1 MAVKTPLKW
10 VGSKARLMPQLLPH
24 LPEGKRLIEPFAGSC
39 AVMMNTD
46 YDEYLIADVNPD
58 LVNLYK
64 TMAYQSDA
72 LLIELEA
79 LFSAGSLGDEESRA
93 VFYYAV
99 RDAFNQSGKSFG
111 SESVEAAA
119 RFLYLN
125 RHCFNGLCR
134 YNRRGQFNVPFGK
147 YKKTYFPADEI
158 RAFAEKAK
166 RATFITAHYSETL
179 DLVRDG
185 HDVVYCDPPY
195 LTDTDNFT
203 AYHERGFSHMDQGRL
218 ARKLRRL
225 TERGIKVVASNS
237 DLEMVHYLYAGFEAV
252 RVTGCQSGG
261 RCMSKRI
268 SGMSFD
274 TYLDGDL
281 IHIEKITLDITDN
294 SAAAQT
300 RGVPDGHVD
309 GDVAAEGEI
318 EVSSKVLGVLTAKA
332 RAAGSWRGIPPLD
345 FLFYAKAGSEE
356 MKVESFGNKLQ
367 LSNLLDID
375 PKGGGVATHKIK
387 YFVTSPKFVNINGV
401 PYLEAEAT
409 ENLIG

>member
-10 VGSKARLMPQLLPH
+10 VGSKARLMPQLRPH
-24 LPEGKRLIEPFAGSC
+24 LPEGKRLVEPFAGSC

-64 TMAYQSDA
+64 AMAYHTDA
-72 LLIELEA
+72 LLNELEI
-79 LFSAGSLGDEESRA
+79 LFNAGSLGDEESRA

-147 YKKTYFPADEI
+147 YKKPYFPADEI
-158 RAFAEKAK
+158 CAFAEKAK

-185 HDVVYCDPPY
+185 NDVVYCDPPY
-195 LTDTDNFT
+195 LTDSDNFT

-225 TERGIKVVASNS
+225 AERGVQVVASNS
-237 DLEMVHYLYAGFEAV
+237 DLEMVHYLYAGFEALKV
-252 RVTGCQSGG
+252 NAPRSVG
-261 RCMSKRI
+261 
-268 SGMSFD
+268 
-274 TYLDGDL
+274 
-281 IHIEKITLDITDN
+281 
-294 SAAAQT
+294 AAAAS
-300 RGVPDGHVD
+300 PKM
-309 GDVAAEGEI
+309 AAELI
-318 EVSSKVLGVLTAKA
+318 LK
-332 RAAGSWRGIPPLD
+332 WPLPT
-345 FLFYAKAGSEE
+345 
-356 MKVESFGNKLQ
+356 N
-367 LSNLLDID
+367 
-375 PKGGGVATHKIK
+375 T
-387 YFVTSPKFVNINGV
+387 
-401 PYLEAEAT
+401 EASA
-409 ENLIG
+409 

>member
-64 TMAYQSDA
+64 TMAYHTDA
-72 LLIELEA
+72 LLIELET
-79 LFSAGSLGDEESRA
+79 LFSAGSVGDEENRA
-93 VFYYAV
+93 IFYYAV

-111 SESVEAAA
+111 SESVDAAA

-225 TERGIKVVASNS
+225 AERGIKVVASNS
-237 DLEMVHYLYAGFEAV
+237 DLEMVHYLYAGFDAV
-252 RVTGCQSGG
+252 RVNAPRSVG
-261 RCMSKRI
+261 
-268 SGMSFD
+268 
-274 TYLDGDL
+274 
-281 IHIEKITLDITDN
+281 
-294 SAAAQT
+294 AAAASQK
-300 RGVPDGHVD
+300 
-309 GDVAAEGEI
+309 VAAELI
-318 EVSSKVLGVLTAKA
+318 LKSPANPAIGV
-332 RAAGSWRGIPPLD
+332 RA
-345 FLFYAKAGSEE
+345 
-356 MKVESFGNKLQ
+356 V
-367 LSNLLDID
+367 
-375 PKGGGVATHKIK
+375 VA
-387 YFVTSPKFVNINGV
+387 
-401 PYLEAEAT
+401 
-409 ENLIG
+409 